1 MDSSTQFTGLA
12 MPVFT
17 AFGWAGEETAL
28 KYALS
33 QLELFISSLHQ
44 QLPSELKDRFPCY
57 GLSEAGQSV
66 YLAANED
73 VASNTYISFFARPM
87 SLELQLTFTAKKLL
101 AKGLKQAVADP
112 ARWHRLVT
120 ELGPDW
126 SLRLQQLERNE
137 ETGETTNYQDLFKES
152 VAQFD
157 EDTAVDVMKKAE
169 YLNGEEK
176 WEVALSLNYRL
187 PSEQCAA
194 MGLAILDVIM
204 ERIKTL
210 IPLLTFFTGRVFKK
224 TSKRKGKKRKATA
237 VAAEAK
243 ASEEAPVDD
252 SEQFTYV
259 ADLKP
264 LHLRRGFVN
273 LLPKHWPFFAIN
285 SRTTTRSVTVYYEG
299 IYDKNSAVWRLV
311 TSDQARLVLSPI
323 VHLWLEENFDANDQ
337 VKVVARKMDDNE
349 IQISLRQID

>member
-1 MDSSTQFTGLA
+1 MDSATKFTGLA

-17 AFGWAGEETAL
+17 AFGWAGEEAAL
-28 KYALS
+28 QYALS
-33 QLELFISSLHQ
+33 QLELFVASLHQ
-44 QLPSELKDRFPCY
+44 QLPPELKDRFSHY
-57 GLSEAGQSV
+57 GFSAAGQSV
-66 YLAANED
+66 YLATNED
-73 VASNTYISFFARPM
+73 VESAANISFVARPA
-87 SLELQLTFTAKKLL
+87 SLELQLLFTDKKVL
-101 AKGLKQAVADP
+101 AKGLKLAVADP

-137 ETGETTNYQDLFKES
+137 ETGEATHYQDLFKES

-157 EDTAVDVMKKAE
+157 EDTAADVMSKAV
-169 YLNGEEK
+169 YLNGEDK
-176 WEVALSLNYRL
+176 WEIAFSLNYRF

-194 MGLAILDVIM
+194 MRLAILDVVT

-224 TSKRKGKKRKATA
+224 ASKRKGRKRKATA
-237 VAAEAK
+237 VVAEAET
-243 ASEEAPVDD
+243 SEEDAIDND
-252 SEQFTYV
+252 EQFTYV

-264 LHLRRGFVN
+264 LHLRRGFIN

-285 SRTTTRSVTVYYEG
+285 SRTTTRPVTVYYEG

-311 TSDQARLVLSPI
+311 SNDQARLVLSPI
-323 VHLWLEENFDANDQ
+323 VHLWLEENFDANDRM
-337 VKVVARKMDDNE
+337 KVVARKMDDDE
-349 IQISLRQID
+349 IQISLREAD